1 MTLMTLVQAL
11 NSALR
16 LELKYDKRV
25 IILGEDVGKDGGV
38 FRVTDGLWKEFGDNR
53 VIDTPLSEA
62 AIVGTA
68 VGLAINGMKPVAEI
82 QFDGFIYPGFD
93 QLISHAARFRNRTRG
108 RMTCPLVLRA
118 PYGAGIRALEHHS
131 ESMEAI
137 YAHTPGLKVVI
148 PATPSDAKGL
158 LAASIQDPDP
168 VLFLEPKRMYRALK
182 EEVSDAR
189 YTIPIGKANI
199 VQQGTDVTLIAW
211 GSMLHVAKQ
220 AIQQVA
226 DSCSV
231 ELIDLRTIK
240 PMDTQTIISSVTKT
254 GRCVIVHEAPMSG
267 GLAAEIIARI
277 NEKAL
282 ASLLAPVVRVT
293 GFDTIVPLGKLE
305 DFYLPNA
312 QRVVDAIVKVM
323 SS

>member
-1 MTLMTLVQAL
+1 MTIMTLVQAL

-16 LELKYDKRV
+16 NELKYDKRV

-38 FRVTDGLWKEFGDNR
+38 FRVTDGLWKDFGEQR

-62 AIVGTA
+62 GIVGTSI
-68 VGLAINGMKPVAEI
+68 GLAINGFKPVAEI

-93 QLISHAARFRNRTRG
+93 QLICHAARFRNRTRG

-148 PATPSDAKGL
+148 PATPYDAKGL

-168 VLFLEPKRMYRALK
+168 VVFLEPKRVYRAIK
-182 EEVSDAR
+182 EEVPDVR
-189 YTIPIGKANI
+189 YTIPLGKANI
-199 VQQGTDVTLIAW
+199 VQQGSDVTLLAW
-211 GSMLHVAKQ
+211 GSMLHVTKQ
-220 AIQQVA
+220 AVQQIA

-231 ELIDLRTIK
+231 ELIDLRTLK
-240 PMDTQTIISSVTKT
+240 PLDTTTIISSVTK
-254 GRCVIVHEAPMSG
+254 
-267 GLAAEIIARI
+267 
-277 NEKAL
+277 N
-282 ASLLAPVVRVT
+282 
-293 GFDTIVPLGKLE
+293 
-305 DFYLPNA
+305 
-312 QRVVDAIVKVM
+312 
-323 SS
+323 

>member
-1 MTLMTLVQAL
+1 MTLMTMVQAL
-11 NSALR
+11 NSALK
-16 LELKYDKRV
+16 LELKFDKKV

-38 FRVTDGLWKEFGDNR
+38 FRVTDNLWKEFGDNR

-68 VGLAINGMKPVAEI
+68 IGLAINGFKPVAEI

-93 QLISHAARFRNRTRG
+93 QLICHAARFRNRTRG

-118 PYGAGIRALEHHS
+118 PYSAGIRALEHHS

-148 PATPSDAKGL
+148 PATPYDAKGL

-168 VLFLEPKRMYRALK
+168 VIFLEPKRVYRAIK
-182 EEVSDAR
+182 EEVPDSR
-189 YTIPIGKANI
+189 YTIPLGKANI
-199 VQQGTDVTLIAW
+199 IQSGENVTLISW

-220 AIQQVA
+220 AAQQVA

-231 ELIDLRTIK
+231 EVIDLRTIK
-240 PMDTQTIISSVTKT
+240 PMDTETILASVKKT
-254 GRCVIVHEAPMSG
+254 GRCVIVQEAPMSG
-267 GLAAEIIARI
+267 GLASEIIARI

-282 ASLLAPVVRVT
+282 SSLQAPVIRVT
-293 GFDTIVPLGKLE
+293 GFDTVVPLGKLE
-305 DFYLPNA
+305 DFYLPNS

-323 SS
+323 SF